1 MNNANWEQGI
11 AEFCAEKRYVL
22 TIKKIV
28 VAPDCFD
35 RLEALI
41 ANMPEIDS
49 RFAFGHFPIERS
61 TLSFPKGFVA
71 LIYADCNEAY
81 AVTETGWVRKIGVM
95 VMWKNGAVIA

>member
-1 MNNANWEQGI
+1 MNWEQSI
-11 AEFCAEKRYVL
+11 AEFCAEKRCVL

-41 ANMPEIDS
+41 AGMPKIDS

-61 TLSFPKGFVA
+61 AMAFPKEVVA
-71 LIYADCNEAY
+71 LIYADCAEVY
-81 AVTETGWVRKIGVM
+81 AVTETGWVRKIGVT
-95 VMWKNGAVIA
+95 VVWDNRAVIA